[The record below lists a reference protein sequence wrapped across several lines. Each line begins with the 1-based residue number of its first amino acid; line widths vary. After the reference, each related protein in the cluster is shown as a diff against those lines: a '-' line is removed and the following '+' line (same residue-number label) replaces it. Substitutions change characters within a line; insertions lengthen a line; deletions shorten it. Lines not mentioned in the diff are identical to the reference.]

1 MAWLF
6 LQYMGSFI
14 VFIRMNQNRKKV
26 VPFVAAI
33 LLLLAPLFG
42 TGSLSAQERRI
53 QNRPFLD
60 DRVWH
65 YGFLVG
71 MNIQDFSLA
80 NNGLPYINQNGVA
93 EYWYADVP
101 EYTPGFS
108 VGILGELKANDWLSV
123 RLIPTMH
130 FGDKKV
136 VFKEQRSGKVTE
148 QYVKSTYLSFPLDLK
163 ISAERFNNYRPYVVT
178 GLAPVFDLTVK
189 KGNELLVKKSDV
201 MFEVGMG
208 IDLYYPFFK
217 MIPEIKFC
225 FGLNNILEKNRKDLT
240 DDSLLKYSQSLEKAQ
255 AGMIVFTLYFE

>member
-1 MAWLF
+1 MT
-6 LQYMGSFI
+6 G
-14 VFIRMNQNRKKV
+14 NRYTLRAV
-26 VPFVAAI
+26 IMLA
-33 LLLLAPLFG
+33 LLLLAPMWGAGRLC
-42 TGSLSAQERRI
+42 AQERKT

-71 MNIQDFSLA
+71 MNIQDLSIA
-80 NNGLPYINQNGVA
+80 NNGLPYINSSGMA

-136 VFKEQRSGKVTE
+136 AFKEQRSGKVVE

-163 ISAERFNNYRPYVVT
+163 ISADRFNNYRPYVVT

-189 KGNELLVKKSDV
+189 KGKELLVKKTDV

-208 IDLYYPFFK
+208 LDLYYPFFK
-217 MIPEIKFC
+217 MIPELKFC
-225 FGLNNILEKNRKDLT
+225 FGLNNILEKKRTDLT
-240 DDSLLKYSQSLEKAQ
+240 DDSLLKYSQSLDKAQ
-255 AGMIVFTLYFE
+255 SGMIVLTLYFE

>member
-1 MAWLF
+1 MTGNRYTLRAVIMLALF
-6 LQYMGSFI
+6 
-14 VFIRMNQNRKKV
+14 
-26 VPFVAAI
+26 
-33 LLLLAPLFG
+33 LLAPMWGAGRLC
-42 TGSLSAQERRI
+42 AQERKT

-71 MNIQDFSLA
+71 MNIQDLSIA
-80 NNGLPYINQNGVA
+80 NNGLPYINSNGMA

-136 VFKEQRSGKVTE
+136 VFKEQRSGKVVE

-163 ISAERFNNYRPYVVT
+163 ISADRFNNYRPYVVT

-189 KGNELLVKKSDV
+189 KGKELLVKKTDV

-208 IDLYYPFFK
+208 LDLYYPFFK
-217 MIPEIKFC
+217 MIPELKFC
-225 FGLNNILEKNRKDLT
+225 FGLNNILEKKRTDLT
-240 DDSLLKYSQSLEKAQ
+240 DDSLLKYSQSLDKAQ
-255 AGMIVFTLYFE
+255 SGMIVLTLYFE

>member
-1 MAWLF
+1 MT
-6 LQYMGSFI
+6 G
-14 VFIRMNQNRKKV
+14 NRYTLRAV
-26 VPFVAAI
+26 IMLA
-33 LLLLAPLFG
+33 LLLLAPMWGAGRLC
-42 TGSLSAQERRI
+42 AQERKT

-71 MNIQDFSLA
+71 MNIQDLSIA
-80 NNGLPYINQNGVA
+80 NNGLPYINSNGMA

-136 VFKEQRSGKVTE
+136 VFKEQRSGKVVE

-163 ISAERFNNYRPYVVT
+163 ISADRFNNYRPYVVT

-189 KGNELLVKKSDV
+189 KGKELLVKKTDV

-208 IDLYYPFFK
+208 LDLYYPFFK
-217 MIPEIKFC
+217 MIPELKFC
-225 FGLNNILEKNRKDLT
+225 FGLNNILEKKRTDLT
-240 DDSLLKYSQSLEKAQ
+240 DDSLLKYSQSLDKAQ
-255 AGMIVFTLYFE
+255 SGMIVLTLYFE

>member
-1 MAWLF
+1 MT
-6 LQYMGSFI
+6 G
-14 VFIRMNQNRKKV
+14 NRYTFRAV
-26 VPFVAAI
+26 IMLA
-33 LLLLAPLFG
+33 LLLLAPMCGAGRLC
-42 TGSLSAQERRI
+42 AQERKT

-71 MNIQDFSLA
+71 MNIQDLSIA
-80 NNGLPYINQNGVA
+80 NNGLPYINSNGMA

-136 VFKEQRSGKVTE
+136 VFKEQRSGKFVE
-148 QYVKSTYLSFPLDLK
+148 QYVKSTFLSFPLDLK
-163 ISAERFNNYRPYVVT
+163 ISADRFNNYRPYVVT

-189 KGNELLVKKSDV
+189 KGKELLVKKTDV

-208 IDLYYPFFK
+208 LDLYYPFFK
-217 MIPEIKFC
+217 MIPELKFC
-225 FGLNNILEKNRKDLT
+225 FGLNNILEKKRTDLT
-240 DDSLLKYSQSLEKAQ
+240 DDSLLKYSQSLDKAQ
-255 AGMIVFTLYFE
+255 SGMIVLTLYFE